1 LSRVGAPRNDGT
13 RRPRLSLKSRLA
25 RWLLWKRHNLRF
37 DYLRRRHPLRY
48 LFLEVT
54 RRCNLACRYC
64 GSSCTGRELER
75 ELRVDE
81 WIEVARQVAGDFEAG
96 QVMVAV
102 TGGEPLLKEGIFDLL
117 AELHRLGYRYGLVT
131 NGVLLDRAA
140 ARRMVETG
148 VGSVSISMDALP
160 ELNDQLRGKGSS
172 RKVVEAIDN
181 LRSEGYRG
189 KLEIITTVTTPAVA
203 GLDDMRRLVASL
215 RVPLW
220 RVAPVMPIGRAA
232 EHPELV
238 PGPEEV
244 RALLE
249 FVRTGRLDRLAPS
262 PEFSE
267 EGYLGDRFE
276 GTVRPYL
283 CQCWAGITI
292 AGIRYDGRIGACPE
306 LTDCYDQGDIRTERF
321 KTVWEER
328 YQVFRDRSWTK
339 RGACADCRHFAR
351 CRGGSLHLYADQ
363 RAEPLRCLYLMCK
376 ETEDP
381 AGAGG

>member
-1 LSRVGAPRNDGT
+1 LTRVGAPLQQAAKK
-13 RRPRLSLKSRLA
+13 PRLSLRGRYR

-37 DYLRRRHPLRY
+37 DVQCRTHPLRY

-75 ELRVDE
+75 ELGTPQ
-81 WIEVARQVAGDFEAG
+81 WIDVARQVAGDFDAG

-102 TGGEPLLKEGIFDLL
+102 TGGEPLLKDGIFDLFN
-117 AELHRLGYRYGLVT
+117 ELHTLGFRYGLVT
-131 NGVLLDRAA
+131 NGVLVDRDA
-140 ARRMVETG
+140 ARRMVAAG

-172 RKVVEAIDN
+172 KKVVEAVEN
-181 LRSEGYRG
+181 LRAEGYRG
-189 KLEIITTVTTPAVA
+189 KLEIITTVTTPALD
-203 GLDDMRRLVASL
+203 GLDDMRKLVASM

-238 PGPEEV
+238 PGPTEV
-244 RALLE
+244 RRLLE
-249 FVRTGRLDRLAPS
+249 FVRSGRLDRMAPS

-276 GTVRPYL
+276 GMVRPYL

-306 LTDCYDQGDIRTERF
+306 LTDFYDQGDIRTERF
-321 KTVWEER
+321 RDVWENR
-328 YQVFRDRSWTK
+328 YEVFRDRSWTK
-339 RGACADCRHFAR
+339 RGECADCNHFAR
-351 CRGGSLHLYADQ
+351 CRGGSLHLYDDDQ
-363 RAEPLRCLYLMCK
+363 SEPLRCLYLMCK
-376 ETEDP
+376 ESE
-381 AGAGG
+381 AG